1 MFLRKIPVIVS
12 CLALIGLAVF
22 FLWPAPVRT
31 QVRIND
37 KVFDVEVVSTDKT
50 TAQGLSG
57 REKLEDG
64 QGMLFVFDRPDRYS
78 FWMKGMSFP
87 IDIIYVN
94 ENKIADMALNM
105 PAPRQGETPAT
116 YVPRVSA
123 DKVLEF
129 KAGTAQRYGWNK
141 GDEVLVMP

>member
-57 REKLEDG
+57 REKLETIINLGRISGSISAID
-64 QGMLFVFDRPDRYS
+64 LI
-78 FWMKGMSFP
+78 MKSYP
-87 IDIIYVN
+87 
-94 ENKIADMALNM
+94 
-105 PAPRQGETPAT
+105 
-116 YVPRVSA
+116 
-123 DKVLEF
+123 LEGLQLPTDNTKF
-129 KAGTAQRYGWNK
+129 SSGISKGWNIF
-141 GDEVLVMP
+141 VSIPR